1 MADGSTTLVV
11 AGWLRVDA
19 AHRDAY
25 VDACRHAVELARRAP
40 GCLAFAVT
48 ADSVDPGL
56 VVVHEEW
63 TDESSLMAFRALPDD
78 GEADGTALPDVLDAH
93 VRRYHV
99 SGEGPA

>member
-1 MADGSTTLVV
+1 MADGSTALVV
-11 AGWLRVDA
+11 AGWLRVEAD
-19 AHRDAY
+19 HRDAY

-40 GCLAFAVT
+40 GCVAFAVT

-56 VVVHEEW
+56 VVVHEQW

-78 GEADGTALPDVLDAH
+78 GAAGVTTLPDVLDAH

>member
-40 GCLAFAVT
+40 GCVAFAVA

-56 VVVHEEW
+56 VVVLEQW

-78 GEADGTALPDVLDAH
+78 RGTALPDVLDAH

>member
-40 GCLAFAVT
+40 GCVAFAVA

-56 VVVHEEW
+56 VVVLEQW

-78 GEADGTALPDVLDAH
+78 GGTALPDVLDAH